1 MTGEKF
7 TQEMYQIY
15 ADYYFNKDSSIYDD
29 RELAHRKADE
39 LLCKALGDFDDYE
52 DAIVIYNLIP
62 KWYS

>member
-1 MTGEKF
+1 MTSEKL

-15 ADYYFNKDSSIYDD
+15 SDYHFNKESALYDD
-29 RELAHRKADE
+29 RDEAHRAADE
-39 LLCKALGDFDDYE
+39 LLCKALSDIDEYE